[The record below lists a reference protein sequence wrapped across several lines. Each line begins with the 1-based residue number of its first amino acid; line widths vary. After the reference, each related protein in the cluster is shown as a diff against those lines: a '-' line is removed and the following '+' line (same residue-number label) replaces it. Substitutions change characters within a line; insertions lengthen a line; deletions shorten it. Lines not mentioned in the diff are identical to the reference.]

1 MKITEDLVSLNVNKT
16 SHLTTKNPQ
25 PPQWAFFP
33 QKKAIVFIVVKPT
46 KKKIEKNQIR
56 KENEWR

>member
-25 PPQWAFFP
+25 PPQ
-33 QKKAIVFIVVKPT
+33 KKPFLSKKGIVLIVVKPT

-56 KENEWR
+56 KENE